1 MAKQTI
7 NIGVAANDN
16 TGDPLR
22 TAFTKINDNF
32 DEIYTVGPV
41 STNIEINDN
50 TISSTN
56 SNGNIIFDPAG
67 TGTVKI
73 EGPTTANGIITVNST
88 FSGNVIPTA
97 NGTQTLG
104 NLSNRWGNV
113 FISGNG
119 IRLGNLLLKETD
131 SKLEIYATDGITN
144 AILSANSTTSGA
156 VLENGNA
163 VVSLAASGNITLF
176 ASGSATPVVVSPA
189 LLSVPALTA
198 TGNVSSGNVSGT
210 TGTFTTVA
218 GTLSTASQTAIT
230 SVGTLTALTVT
241 GNVSTGNVSA
251 TGIAG
256 TLSTAAQT
264 AITSVGTL
272 TSLAVTGN
280 VSTGNVSGTAG
291 TFSDIT
297 SGSGTLTFNSAGADK
312 DIKFSG
318 DTQTNLLVLDAGTD
332 TVNIGTA
339 TPVTGAIVNIA
350 STNSIVMPKGTTG
363 ERPGTGTVG
372 MVRFNTTSDSL
383 EQYSSTGWTPMGSVF
398 TVIASDSFAGDGST
412 TAFTLTDSQTT
423 ASCIVTING
432 IVQTPTTAYSV
443 STTTLTFTEAP
454 VSGDAI
460 EVRKLTTTSTATSLS
475 NAAQSAK
482 IEVVEA
488 QGYINVTGNIV
499 PISNNVGSLGNVS
512 RYWHDV
518 WVGPGSL
525 YVNGQKVVEDISGTI
540 TVSADVNENLQ
551 LKVTGTGDLEL
562 APGAAGLIQ
571 LKGNVEIS
579 NGVSIAQAGGG
590 NVTFSNG
597 LATDSITAK
606 TTNTNLGLSGNGTG
620 YVNIA
625 DDCTITGNLT
635 VSGTTTTVSSAT
647 LNVTDKNIT
656 VANGAVDSA
665 AADGAGLTV
674 AGASATLLYTH
685 SGTKWEMNKPL
696 EVTGNVSTGNVSGT
710 AGTFTDVYGTIG
722 TAAQASITSV
732 GTLTALTVTGNVSA
746 GNVSATG
753 IAGTLSTASQTAIT
767 SVGTLTSLAVTGNV
781 SGGNLSVSTG
791 QVTATTY
798 TSVGAQTHTT
808 AANGNITLNP
818 HGTGI
823 ITLSA
828 PQVFFED
835 GSFQTSAYNEMYN
848 IRTSDSSTISSTN
861 TDAFGVGPSLTAD
874 HTYEFTA
881 FLTLT
886 NSSTGNITINT
897 STVGT
902 VEYLRAQFTGS
913 APSTAMIA
921 FPIIAT
927 GNVDTGL
934 NTAATYHIMLVGYCK
949 ATTTGRLNFKVSTS
963 SGTVTVLTG
972 SNFRFIDKL
981 STTVGN
987 VA

>member
-56 SNGNIIFDPAG
+56 TNGNIIFDPAG

-189 LLSVPALTA
+189 LLAVPALTA

-210 TGTFTTVA
+210 TGTFTTV
-218 GTLSTASQTAIT
+218 
-230 SVGTLTALTVT
+230 V
-241 GNVSTGNVSA
+241 
-251 TGIAG
+251 G

-280 VSTGNVSGTAG
+280 VST
-291 TFSDIT
+291 
-297 SGSGTLTFNSAGADK
+297 
-312 DIKFSG
+312 
-318 DTQTNLLVLDAGTD
+318 
-332 TVNIGTA
+332 
-339 TPVTGAIVNIA
+339 
-350 STNSIVMPKGTTG
+350 
-363 ERPGTGTVG
+363 
-372 MVRFNTTSDSL
+372 
-383 EQYSSTGWTPMGSVF
+383 
-398 TVIASDSFAGDGST
+398 
-412 TAFTLTDSQTT
+412 
-423 ASCIVTING
+423 
-432 IVQTPTTAYSV
+432 
-443 STTTLTFTEAP
+443 
-454 VSGDAI
+454 
-460 EVRKLTTTSTATSLS
+460 
-475 NAAQSAK
+475 
-482 IEVVEA
+482 
-488 QGYINVTGNIV
+488 
-499 PISNNVGSLGNVS
+499 
-512 RYWHDV
+512 
-518 WVGPGSL
+518 
-525 YVNGQKVVEDISGTI
+525 
-540 TVSADVNENLQ
+540 
-551 LKVTGTGDLEL
+551 
-562 APGAAGLIQ
+562 
-571 LKGNVEIS
+571 
-579 NGVSIAQAGGG
+579 
-590 NVTFSNG
+590 
-597 LATDSITAK
+597 
-606 TTNTNLGLSGNGTG
+606 
-620 YVNIA
+620 
-625 DDCTITGNLT
+625 
-635 VSGTTTTVSSAT
+635 
-647 LNVTDKNIT
+647 
-656 VANGAVDSA
+656 
-665 AADGAGLTV
+665 
-674 AGASATLLYTH
+674 
-685 SGTKWEMNKPL
+685 
-696 EVTGNVSTGNVSGT
+696 
-710 AGTFTDVYGTIG
+710 
-722 TAAQASITSV
+722 
-732 GTLTALTVTGNVSA
+732 

-791 QVTATTY
+791 QVTAATY

-808 AANGNITLNP
+808 ASNGNITLNP

-848 IRTSDSSTISSTN
+848 IRTSDSSTISSTL
-861 TDAFGVGPSLTAD
+861 TDVFGVGPSLTAD
-874 HTYEFTA
+874 HTYEFMTYMV
-881 FLTLT
+881 LT
-886 NSSTGNITINT
+886 NSSTGNISINI

-902 VEYLRAQFTGS
+902 VDYLRAQFTGS
-913 APSTAMIA
+913 APGTAMVA

-927 GNVDTGL
+927 GNVDTTL

-963 SGTVTVLTG
+963 SGTVTVVTG